1 MSITLPAIFE
11 NGVFRPTEPVA
22 LPENCRVELVVRQE
36 SAATTQS
43 STVAPLAALAA
54 LAESQPANPNLPSD
68 LAAQHDHYLYGAAK
82 R

>member
-11 NGVFRPTEPVA
+11 NGVFRPTQPVA

-36 SAATTQS
+36 TAANAGTSAAT
-43 STVAPLAALAA
+43 PLAALAA
-54 LAESQPANPNLPSD
+54 LAESQPANPNLPRD